1 MARHCRVPAVLP
13 RAGFLLRV
21 LVLALFA
28 ASLLVA
34 LQQAAKR
41 SWTRIAWAGSH
52 LGEGSRQARRRVLGA
67 RWVAAEEEIA
77 RAIPAGGEY
86 LLVDG
91 GEERQGATLFL
102 RYQLAPRRARFAGRL
117 SEVAEVTD
125 PGRWAASLPGDARWV
140 VVAYPRKPPV
150 LVGRPDLPHWLE
162 ETIGRR

>member
-1 MARHCRVPAVLP
+1 MLP
-13 RAGFLLRV
+13 RSGFLLRA

-34 LQQAAKR
+34 LEQAAKR
-41 SWTRIAWAGSH
+41 SWVRIALAGSH

-77 RAIPAGGEY
+77 RAIPAGDEY

-102 RYQLAPRRARFAGRL
+102 RYQLAPRRARYAGRL
-117 SEVAEVTD
+117 SEVGKVAD
-125 PGRWAASLPGDARWV
+125 PVHWAASLPAGARWV
-140 VVAYPRKPPV
+140 VVAYPGKPPV
-150 LVGRPDLPHWLE
+150 LVARTDLPGWLE
-162 ETIGRR
+162 RTIGRR